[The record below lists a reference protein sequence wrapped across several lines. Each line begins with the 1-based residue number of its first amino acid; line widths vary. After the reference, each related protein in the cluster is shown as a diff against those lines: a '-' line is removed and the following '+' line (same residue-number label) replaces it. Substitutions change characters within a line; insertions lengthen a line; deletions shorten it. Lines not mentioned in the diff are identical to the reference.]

1 MGTHANANFLLPA
14 WDSGPEHAPEKCRRA
29 TRRDW
34 GRAMPALGPDM
45 VYGSRALQRGRL
57 VNHHLG
63 KLPTALLAHGNKT
76 EESQSLQGSCPIS
89 KITKCSWQTRVPAVL
104 RHVQRK
110 EVAL

>member
-14 WDSGPEHAPEKCRRA
+14 WDSGPDMHRRNAEGPPAGTGEGPCQLSGLTWCTAPELYNGVG
-29 TRRDW
+29 W
-34 GRAMPALGPDM
+34 
-45 VYGSRALQRGRL
+45 
-57 VNHHLG
+57 VNHLG

-76 EESQSLQGSCPIS
+76 KESQSLQGSCPIS